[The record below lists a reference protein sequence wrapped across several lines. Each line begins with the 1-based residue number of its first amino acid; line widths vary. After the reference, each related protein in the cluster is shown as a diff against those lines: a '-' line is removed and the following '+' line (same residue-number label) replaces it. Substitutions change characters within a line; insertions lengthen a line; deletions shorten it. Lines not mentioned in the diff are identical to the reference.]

1 MRLIVEIPNPQ
12 EAMTHACPVP
22 LATRGVRW
30 SESCLEQN
38 AKDTGV
44 YVIHHAGIIKY
55 VGKTD
60 APTMSYGMRLRREF
74 QETASSGKHNYPKLA
89 LLSTP
94 PEIMVSF
101 FSSKAIDSLVKA
113 EGLTLNAWGKVEVF
127 ETALTHAYDPEFQ
140 RHHAVRMEKHLRK
153 LGIRK
158 EVLEALVKIKQQP
171 GNPSGD

>member
-1 MRLIVEIPNPQ
+1 MRLIIEIPSPQ
-12 EAMTHACPVP
+12 EAMAPACPVP
-22 LATRGVRW
+22 LAMRGVKW
-30 SESCLEQN
+30 SESCLGQS

-60 APTMSYGMRLRREF
+60 APTMSYGARLRREF

-94 PEIMVSF
+94 PKIMVSF
-101 FSSKAIDSLVKA
+101 FSSKAIDSLVKT
-113 EGLTLNAWGKVEVF
+113 EGLKLSAWGKVEVF

-140 RHHAVRMEKHLRK
+140 RHHAVRVAKHLTK

-158 EVLEALVKIKQQP
+158 EVWEALVKIKQP
-171 GNPSGD
+171 PEDLSGD